1 MPWAERLEV
10 SLAFRYDH
18 YEGFGPTKNPKLGW
32 LWEPIKGFRLKG
44 TVGTSYKAPLL
55 SQLGAPITSYTALF
69 PAGGTQGGK
78 TDVLII
84 NGGNSGLHPENATS
98 ITMSVDYEPT
108 ALHGLIAS
116 TNFFWLR
123 FDNRIQAQNI
133 QSQPIL
139 SQGQLL
145 FITSENS
152 GSAAVQPYFNSPGF
166 QGDNAGL
173 GPSGVGLIV
182 DNQFTN
188 TASTLERGVN
198 ASARY
203 NRSTAVGE
211 FAVWVAGQYLLTDRI
226 RTAVYEPQFNVDNT
240 IGEPPKFKA
249 RGGLN
254 WTTGS
259 VLFDIT
265 LNYVN
270 AYQNTLFIPSQKID
284 AWTTADLYLGYTTGS
299 DMSHYL
305 ANLQIGLSV
314 QNLTDQK
321 PPYLQIPASDLPP
334 GRNAIPFDGANAS
347 PVGRLISLQFKK
359 RW

>member
-1 MPWAERLEV
+1 
-10 SLAFRYDH
+10 
-18 YEGFGPTKNPKLGW
+18 
-32 LWEPIKGFRLKG
+32 
-44 TVGTSYKAPLL
+44 
-55 SQLGAPITSYTALF
+55 
-69 PAGGTQGGK
+69 
-78 TDVLII
+78 
-84 NGGNSGLHPENATS
+84 
-98 ITMSVDYEPT
+98 
-108 ALHGLIAS
+108 
-116 TNFFWLR
+116 
-123 FDNRIQAQNI
+123 
-133 QSQPIL
+133 
-139 SQGQLL
+139 
-145 FITSENS
+145 
-152 GSAAVQPYFNSPGF
+152 
-166 QGDNAGL
+166 
-173 GPSGVGLIV
+173 
-182 DNQFTN
+182 
-188 TASTLERGVN
+188 
-198 ASARY
+198 
-203 NRSTAVGE
+203 
-211 FAVWVAGQYLLTDRI
+211 
-226 RTAVYEPQFNVDNT
+226 VDNT

-284 AWTTADLYLGYTTGS
+284 AWTTADLYLGYTTVS